1 MEPVRIVAFGD
12 SLIAGYGLDREV
24 SFPVRLERYLR
35 DRGCPVTVID
45 AGVSGDTTAGG
56 RTRIGWALED
66 EPDLVIVELGA
77 NDALRGLDPARMED
91 NLAAVIHSIREAGA
105 EVLLAGMHPPANLGR
120 EYEER
125 FQAVFPRLARR
136 YEAVL
141 YPFFLEG
148 VAGVPE
154 LNQSDGI
161 HPNARG
167 VEEIVR
173 RIGPVV
179 ERLVRDIPGKG
190 LSADD

>member
-1 MEPVRIVAFGD
+1 MRIVAFGD
-12 SLIAGYGLDREV
+12 SLVAGYGLDRAE
-24 SFPVRLERYLR
+24 SFPARLENFLR
-35 DRGCPVTVID
+35 DRGCFVTVIN

-56 RTRIGWALED
+56 RARIDWALED

-105 EVLLAGMHPPANLGR
+105 SVLLAGMRPPVNLGA
-120 EYEER
+120 EYSDR
-125 FQAVFPRLARR
+125 FRAVFPRLARR
-136 YEAVL
+136 YNAVL

-148 VAGVPE
+148 VAGVPAR
-154 LNQSDGI
+154 NQSDGI

-167 VEEIVR
+167 VEEIVK

-179 ERLVRDIPGKG
+179 ESMVRDIPGRG
-190 LSADD
+190 CPGNG